1 LGSRR
6 PTGLRA
12 RLIVSVGAVV
22 MVTVAVAFA
31 AVYHQTGVELQSQ
44 LDQSI
49 RSDARQFADAA
60 SQQPGASPRQ
70 VLRAAQ
76 AYAHSQPYR
85 NAAVLLFAVVPG
97 YGTASN
103 HEELVT
109 VDRDSDDGESETE
122 QAQENAEARRL
133 ATPRPGYRTEY
144 GADVGKLRVYQ
155 QSVALAGGLH
165 LYAGA
170 AEPLTDIEHAQNGV
184 LRSFVLGGA
193 LALVLALGFAYLTGT
208 RMSAPLRVA
217 SRVAAEID
225 GGELTPRMQLP
236 PRSNRDLQVLAA
248 AFNHMLDRLTAAFAA
263 QTEFVADASHELRTP
278 LTVIRGQLELLA
290 GGQDVDRTE
299 VVRVERLI
307 QAEIARL
314 TRLTDD
320 LLLLARSD
328 SADFLRRQPVELSSF
343 ITELWDGL
351 SLTARRRFEVGPIP
365 EVTISA
371 DPDRLAQAL
380 RNLGANAV
388 THTIEPDGLVRISAT
403 LTHTVPKQVRIIV
416 ADDGPGIPAEQRQ
429 QVFERFYR
437 TDPGRARSQG
447 GAGLGLAIVKAIV
460 EAHGGSVRVEGSP
473 DAGASFA
480 LDLPF
485 TAT

>member
-1 LGSRR
+1 MV
-6 PTGLRA
+6 
-12 RLIVSVGAVV
+12 I
-22 MVTVAVAFA
+22 VTVAVAFA
-31 AVYHQTGVELQSQ
+31 VVYRQTGVDLQSQ

-49 RSDARQFADAA
+49 LTDARQFADAA
-60 SQQPGASPRQ
+60 TQQSGASPRQ
-70 VLRAAQ
+70 VLDAAQ
-76 AYAHSQPYR
+76 RYARSQPYK

-103 HEELVT
+103 HEELVSVET
-109 VDRDSDDGESETE
+109 TPDDGETEAE
-122 QAQENAEARRL
+122 QARENAEARRL
-133 ATPRPGYRTEY
+133 STPHPGFATES

-155 QSVALAGGLH
+155 QAVTLAGGRH

-170 AEPLTDIEHAQNGV
+170 AEPLDNIEHAQNGV
-184 LRSFVLGGA
+184 LSSFVLGGA
-193 LALVLALGFAYLTGT
+193 LALALALGFAYLTGT
-208 RMSAPLRVA
+208 RMSAPLRLV

-225 GGELTPRMQLP
+225 GGELSPRMQLP
-236 PRSNRDLQVLAA
+236 PRANRELQVLAA
-248 AFNHMLDRLTAAFAA
+248 AFNHMLDRLTAAFEA
-263 QTEFVADASHELRTP
+263 QTAFVADASHELRTP
-278 LTVIRGQLELLA
+278 LTVIRGQLEVLA
-290 GGQDVDRTE
+290 GGLDVDHDE

-328 SADFLRRQPVELSSF
+328 SADFLRRRPVELAPF

-351 SLTARRRFEVGPIP
+351 SLTAQRRFEVGPLP
-365 EVTISA
+365 PVTISA

-388 THTIEPDGLVRISAT
+388 AHTAEVDGLVRISAVV
-403 LTHTVPKQVRIIV
+403 THHDPPRLAITV
-416 ADDGPGIPAEQRQ
+416 ADDGPGIAAEQREA
-429 QVFERFYR
+429 VFERFYR

-460 EAHGGSVRVEGSP
+460 EAHGGVVRADVSEDG
-473 DAGASFA
+473 GAAFEVN
-480 LDLPF
+480 LPL
-485 TAT
+485 